1 MNTQHE
7 NYYINMRGANFFCI
21 KSVGLTLT
29 LILPPPDVSTSH
41 ALLQSKGGG
50 FAVINGNTHRH
61 PPYALSRRQQLQ
73 LRAIAEKPQVEAD
86 QDNEDISNN
95 NPFNNIDN
103 NVENG
108 NYWQNDNINVVEDPN
123 NNYLYPTPHDHTI
136 LGSATEHIE
145 NNNNNVNYNNVREQ
159 VQAAVDYD
167 EILFHAESGPNA
179 IQYLDNLSSKNNELL
194 FPTTQLQEVEDQV
207 VVHSNNK
214 ENGEN
219 VYDEILFHAGPPNAA
234 QHLFRSKFYGDE
246 VIGVLGEEGVDS
258 NLIMS
263 SDENMDDLGEEST
276 DIESFEGSKE
286 EYDNSEK
293 ESTNDENTDSSTIRS
308 TMAKSALLH
317 RAGLVASGNKSSRS
331 KGRSSRAKP
340 HVVKNR
346 RGSGSGGRAGAM
358 GRVLGTVRTAA
369 AAAATERKKNKSQST
384 EGESGKD
391 NLTASSQSLF
401 TAKRKNR
408 PLASKLKN
416 SIQSTVVGMLKKQDL
431 AIQEESVHESLN
443 TNKFQGGNLIPQVV
457 PSTSM
462 GLLGEPMP
470 TQVVVDQQLI
480 PQIPPLPGVFLVGTN
495 GDIPAKRPI
504 NIRTSIPHSSDDTHI
519 ANLRLSVFSRFD
531 EHQQRVFRSRSVEVL
546 NVRRRRGAVV
556 LVAETPKKESEV
568 GKEEQYLNEMH
579 ARIAGG
585 HQYGNAPT
593 NVQPEAPVSS
603 SPSLTI
609 RPGQGARITSVSP
622 GVVVDS
628 TPSSPTLTVRPG
640 KGARVTSVSPGVA
653 VDNSSII
660 GSIECSH
667 QEFRGTMLGNCRPKG
682 SLMYVTEVAV
692 KTDAR
697 RSGAGAMLMR
707 GVDEVARIRN
717 VETIYLHVDV
727 TNQAACNMYEK
738 CGYHYLDKREVL
750 YAQFTASLNL
760 HDGAMHGRKHYLMCK
775 NVCEKTTWLDDD
787 IDIFADSREG
797 ELKELLA

>member
-1 MNTQHE
+1 
-7 NYYINMRGANFFCI
+7 MRGANFFCI

-61 PPYALSRRQQLQ
+61 PPYELSRRQQLQ

-86 QDNEDISNN
+86 QDNEDISTNN
-95 NPFNNIDN
+95 NPFNN
-103 NVENG
+103 VEND

-123 NNYLYPTPHDHTI
+123 NNYLYPTHDHTI
-136 LGSATEHIE
+136 LGSAE
-145 NNNNNVNYNNVREQ
+145 NNNENNNNVNYNNVREQ

-194 FPTTQLQEVEDQV
+194 FPTTQQQEVEDNV
-207 VVHSNNK
+207 IVHNNN
-214 ENGEN
+214 ENGETI
-219 VYDEILFHAGPPNAA
+219 YDEILFHAGPPNAA
-234 QHLFRSKFYGDE
+234 QHLFRSKFYGDK
-246 VIGVLGEEGVDS
+246 VVGVLGEEGDS

-263 SDENMDDLGEEST
+263 SSDGIQDEFGEEEYT
-276 DIESFEGSKE
+276 DTESFEGSKE
-286 EYDNSEK
+286 EYDNSE
-293 ESTNDENTDSSTIRS
+293 ESMDNGENTDDSIRS

-331 KGRSSRAKP
+331 KGRSSRAKT

-391 NLTASSQSLF
+391 NLTASSSQSLF

-462 GLLGEPMP
+462 GLLGEPVP

-480 PQIPPLPGVFLVGTN
+480 PQIPPLPGMFLVGTN

-531 EHQQRVFRSRSVEVL
+531 EQQQRVFRSRSVEVL

-556 LVAETPKKESEV
+556 LVAETPKKENEV
-568 GKEEQYLNEMH
+568 GREEQYLNEMH

-593 NVQPEAPVSS
+593 NDYAEAHVSS

-622 GVVVDS
+622 GVIVDS
-628 TPSSPTLTVRPG
+628 TPLPSLTVRPG

-797 ELKELLA
+797 ELKELLG

>member
-1 MNTQHE
+1 
-7 NYYINMRGANFFCI
+7 MRGANFVCI

-50 FAVINGNTHRH
+50 FAVINGNTHRQ
-61 PPYALSRRQQLQ
+61 PPYELSRRQQLQ

-86 QDNEDISNN
+86 ENIEDIPNI

-103 NVENG
+103 NNVEND
-108 NYWQNDNINVVEDPN
+108 NYWQNDNINVVDPN
-123 NNYLYPTPHDHTI
+123 NNYLYPAHDLTI
-136 LGSATEHIE
+136 LGSATENINNE
-145 NNNNNVNYNNVREQ
+145 NNVNVNYNNVREQ

-179 IQYLDNLSSKNNELL
+179 IQYLDNLSSKNNLL
-194 FPTTQLQEVEDQV
+194 FPITQQEIENNVI
-207 VVHSNNK
+207 VHSNN

-246 VIGVLGEEGVDS
+246 VIGALGEGGNNNLVMSSSDDTQDELGEE
-258 NLIMS
+258 
-263 SDENMDDLGEEST
+263 ENT
-276 DIESFEGSKE
+276 VESFEGSKE
-286 EYDNSEK
+286 EYNNSEE
-293 ESTNDENTDSSTIRS
+293 ESENDTDENTDIDSTIRS

-317 RAGLVASGNKSSRS
+317 RAGLVASGNKTSRS
-331 KGRSSRAKP
+331 KGRSSRAKT

-346 RGSGSGGRAGAM
+346 RGSGSGKGSAM

-369 AAAATERKKNKSQST
+369 AAAAVERKKNKSQST
-384 EGESGKD
+384 ERESGGKD

-401 TAKRKNR
+401 TAKRKNP

-416 SIQSTVVGMLKKQDL
+416 SIQSTVAGMLKKQDL

-531 EHQQRVFRSRSVEVL
+531 EEQQRVFRSRSVEVL

-568 GKEEQYLNEMH
+568 GREEQYLNEMH

-585 HQYGNAPT
+585 HQYCNDPT
-593 NVQPEAPVSS
+593 NEHQTEAS
-603 SPSLTI
+603 SPFLTI
-609 RPGQGARITSVSP
+609 RPGKGARITSVSS
-622 GVVVDS
+622 GVVIDS
-628 TPSSPTLTVRPG
+628 TPSPTLTVRPG
-640 KGARVTSVSPGVA
+640 KGARVTSVSPGVV

-692 KTDAR
+692 KTDVR

-727 TNQAACNMYEK
+727 TNQAACSMYEK

-787 IDIFADSREG
+787 IDIFAD
-797 ELKELLA
+797 ELKELLG

>member
-1 MNTQHE
+1 
-7 NYYINMRGANFFCI
+7 MRGANFFCI

-61 PPYALSRRQQLQ
+61 PPYELSRRQQLQ

-103 NVENG
+103 NVGND
-108 NYWQNDNINVVEDPN
+108 NYWQNDNINIVEDPT
-123 NNYLYPTPHDHTI
+123 NNYLYPTHDHTI
-136 LGSATEHIE
+136 LGSAE
-145 NNNNNVNYNNVREQ
+145 NNNENNNVNYNNVREQ

-179 IQYLDNLSSKNNELL
+179 IQYLDSLSSKNDDLL
-194 FPTTQLQEVEDQV
+194 FPTTQQQEVEDNV
-207 VVHSNNK
+207 IVHGNN
-214 ENGEN
+214 ENGDN

-234 QHLFRSKFYGDE
+234 QQLFRRKFYGDE
-246 VIGVLGEEGVDS
+246 IDGVGEGGVDS

-263 SDENMDDLGEEST
+263 SDENELGEEENT
-276 DIESFEGSKE
+276 DTESFEGSKE
-286 EYDNSEK
+286 EYDNSEQ
-293 ESTNDENTDSSTIRS
+293 SLDNDENTDADDSTIRS

-331 KGRSSRAKP
+331 KGRSSRAKT

-346 RGSGSGGRAGAM
+346 RGNGSGGMGSAM

-369 AAAATERKKNKSQST
+369 AAAATERKKNKSEIT
-384 EGESGKD
+384 EGESGGKD
-391 NLTASSQSLF
+391 NLTASSQSFF
-401 TAKRKNR
+401 TAKRKN
-408 PLASKLKN
+408 PHLASKLKN
-416 SIQSTVVGMLKKQDL
+416 SIQSTVAGMLKKQDA

-443 TNKFQGGNLIPQVV
+443 KNKFQGGNLIPQVV

-462 GLLGEPMP
+462 GLLGEPVP

-531 EHQQRVFRSRSVEVL
+531 EQQQRVFRSRSVEVL

-568 GKEEQYLNEMH
+568 GREEQYLNEMQ

-585 HQYGNAPT
+585 HQYGNDPL
-593 NVQPEAPVSS
+593 NDHGEVNVSS

-609 RPGQGARITSVSP
+609 RPGKGARITSVSP

-628 TPSSPTLTVRPG
+628 TPSTSLTVRPG
-640 KGARVTSVSPGVA
+640 KGARVTSVSPGVV

-797 ELKELLA
+797 ELKELLG